1 MDPSAYI
8 EMQELE
14 DSHWWFVARRQI
26 ITDLLYQFCSPPCK
40 ILEVGCGTGGNLTM
54 LRQFGELK
62 AFEMDPSALEMAHQK
77 GVNDV
82 TLTLGVCPDHIP
94 YEGEQFDLICL
105 FDVLEHIK
113 EDQKTLVQLKKYLKP
128 QGKIIITVPA
138 YPWLFGPHD
147 QLLQHHRRYSLA
159 GLKKVIHH
167 SGLKIQKISYFN
179 TFLFPIAVINRL
191 IEQFLYRF
199 NFTKRQTAVTK
210 PNFII
215 NSVLRTIF
223 AYERHVLRIRNL
235 PVGLSLI
242 GVLSA

>member
-26 ITDLLYQFCSPPCK
+26 ITDLLYQFCSLPCK

-82 TLTLGVCPDHIP
+82 TLTLGVCPDYIP

-138 YPWLFGPHD
+138 YSWLFGPHD